1 MSIARKFCG
10 VHLSASIP
18 EEKKKK
24 RGGGEEREKEKE
36 KKKTFLKRKRRRKG
50 GEAVWGRHSL
60 MEVLHAKKAGSL

>member
-18 EEKKKK
+18 AEKKKK
-24 RGGGEEREKEKE
+24 GGGEEKRKR

>member
-24 RGGGEEREKEKE
+24 RGGGGRERKRKR